1 MALFSVWPNPR
12 WWLGK
17 FKWPYLHS
25 GSYSSDSLHVWFCR
39 GTVQC
44 VTCLCVWFCHGTVQ
58 CVTCLCVWFC
68 RGTVQCVTCLCVWF
82 CRGTVQCVTCLCV
95 WFCRGTVQCVTCL
108 CVWFCRGTVQCLTV
122 WLCTEQAKPNTT
134 ETLDS
139 NTSGSCKW
147 SSTLVFIMYYISWL
161 KYNLYHIVIDG
172 STTAVPVD
180 FHLPLVAV
188 FIMHLMLYLSKAARV
203 YSLFCIDVVQLFD
216 TYVTSCPSY
225 A

>member
-1 MALFSVWPNPR
+1 MIWSSSILLQRSQMCVVCCVLPNFMFASSQSSVEFSGSADRMALFSVWPNPR

-44 VTCLCVWFCHGTVQ
+44 VT
-58 CVTCLCVWFC
+58 
-68 RGTVQCVTCLCVWF
+68 
-82 CRGTVQCVTCLCV
+82 
-95 WFCRGTVQCVTCL
+95 
-108 CVWFCRGTVQCLTV
+108 V

-147 SSTLVFIMYYISWL
+147 SSTLVFIVYYISWL

-180 FHLPLVAV
+180 FHLPPDVAV
-188 FIMHLMLYLSKAARV
+188 FIMHLMPYLVK
-203 YSLFCIDVVQLFD
+203 
-216 TYVTSCPSY
+216 SCTCL
-225 A
+225 